1 MNKNNLEE
9 LANYLEELEDIRS
22 YIFKYEEG
30 ETAEKL
36 HQIIMNL
43 LQKYPILD
51 LLIIKYSTNSIWV
64 KFDIEDELK
73 RRVED
78 VRKSYN

>member
-9 LANYLEELEDIRS
+9 LSNYLEELEDIRS
-22 YIFKYEEG
+22 YIFKYHEG
-30 ETAEKL
+30 DTAEKL
-36 HQIIMNL
+36 QQIIINL

-78 VRKSYN
+78 VIKSNN

>member
-22 YIFKYEEG
+22 YIFNYDEG
-30 ETAEKL
+30 DTAEKI
-36 HQIIMNL
+36 HQIIINL